1 MGCGGPGRPRFLSEI
16 CCFLYFQGPVPTP
29 EKPLSLTNQPSSED
43 MWLSSDQS
51 EYHSP
56 LGMWLKPANQE
67 QWVSILVF
75 FFFCWNHLEFLGFYW
90 IGWRPQGS
98 RSLLPPRERGS
109 YLKTTSIERKSTD
122 ERREEM
128 ESWEHFL
135 IPPSLMPA
143 ALLNFLPSFPG

>member
-1 MGCGGPGRPRFLSEI
+1 MGV
-16 CCFLYFQGPVPTP
+16 QGDLDSSVKYAAFCISKVLFPHLRNHFHWPIS
-29 EKPLSLTNQPSSED
+29 PLQRTCDLVLTNQNTTLPWACDSSQPIRNNESQF
-43 MWLSSDQS
+43 WF
-51 EYHSP
+51 
-56 LGMWLKPANQE
+56 
-67 QWVSILVF
+67 F

-135 IPPSLMPA
+135 IPPSLTPA